1 MTRDIEK
8 KVDVLLLKVEV
19 LYDVEK
25 VLEKA
30 LPKLEKAAFDK
41 GLKSAFRQHLAETED
56 HIVRLEKIFSELD
69 AKPNTEKS
77 EGIRGIAA
85 DSEWVI
91 KTYEPSLLR
100 DCMLAS
106 GARYAEHYEM
116 AGYLSAIEEAKV
128 LKMPHIAKLLREN
141 LKEEM
146 AADKILAGGMKAAL
160 RYA

>member
-1 MTRDIEK
+1 MVREIEK
-8 KVDVLLLKVEV
+8 KEDVLLLKLEV

-30 LPKLEKAAFDK
+30 LSKLEKAAFDK
-41 GLKSAFRQHLAETED
+41 GLKEAFREHLAETQE
-56 HIVRLEKIFSELD
+56 HIVRLEKVFAELD
-69 AKPNTEKS
+69 TKPNTEKS

-116 AGYLSAIEEAKV
+116 AGYLSAIEEAKA
-128 LKMPHIAKLLREN
+128 LKMPDIVKLLQAN
-141 LKEEM
+141 LKEEE
-146 AADKILAGGMKAAL
+146 AADKILAGGIKAAL
-160 RYA
+160 HYA

>member
-1 MTRDIEK
+1 MTKGIEK
-8 KVDVLLLKVEV
+8 KEDVLLLKVEV

-41 GLKSAFRQHLAETED
+41 GLKAGFKNHLAETKD
-56 HIVRLEKIFSELD
+56 HIKRLESVFSELG
-69 AKPNTEKS
+69 AKPKTEKS

-85 DSEWVI
+85 DGEWVI

-141 LKEEM
+141 LSQEM
-146 AADKILAGGMKAAL
+146 AADKLLAGGMKAAL
-160 RYA
+160 KFA